1 MSKRAPR
8 ERPASLLPAILA
20 LGLIGAC
27 SAAQEQQQARGA
39 WEVSGSAWRTDP
51 VWFDGQAETA
61 EYEGRLELYGT
72 ERRFRARVHTLHQ
85 HMDPATTTKSE
96 SAAGI
101 AVFKQIATERVPT
114 ENYDYHFSITTFT
127 RSEDLSLY
135 KLTRAVQE
143 ECGASFTLLLDEG
156 RHLGV
161 LASGYFPGE
170 GIVHDSLASGTVP
183 FEQLPLILRDFPF
196 EQGAEHEPRLD
207 VLPSLRSNRLVPLE
221 PRPRRV
227 RYAGAEELELPIGRV
242 SAHRLELLRPDGT
255 REAAYWFHADGAAPW
270 LHVLVA
276 LEGPGGHAW
285 RLASHRRAKYWE
297 RP

>member
-1 MSKRAPR
+1 MRLPSVLATLL
-8 ERPASLLPAILA
+8 SLPLLS
-20 LGLIGAC
+20 LGAC
-27 SAAQEQQQARGA
+27 STAQEQEQARAA

-61 EYEGRLELYGT
+61 EYEGRLEIYGI
-72 ERRFRARVHTLHQ
+72 ERPFRARVHTLHQ
-85 HMDPATTTKSE
+85 HMDPETTTKAE
-96 SAAGI
+96 GAEAEGAAGI

-114 ENYDYHFSITTFT
+114 ESYDYHFSITTFT

-156 RHLGV
+156 RELET

-170 GIVHDSLASGTVP
+170 GIEFGSLASGTVAL
-183 FEQLPLILRDFPF
+183 EQLPLLLRDFPF
-196 EQGAEHEPRLD
+196 ELGAEHERHLE
-207 VLPSLRSNRLVPLE
+207 VLPSLRTNRLVPLE

-242 SAHRLELLRPDGT
+242 RAHRLELLRPDDS
-255 REAAYWFHADGAAPW
+255 REAAFWFHAEGAAPW

-276 LEGPGGHAW
+276 LEGPGGHSW